1 MAKQSQKKTNN
12 ESSKIQTTTAWAS
25 SGNIREFFITL
36 NQIKNSGI
44 SSVIT
49 KEIKRE
55 VHEGDIQTAGL

>member
-1 MAKQSQKKTNN
+1 MAKQSNKKAND

-25 SGNIREFFITL
+25 SGDIGEFFVTL

-49 KEIKRE
+49 KEIKKE
-55 VHEGDIQTAGL
+55 VHEGDIRTAGL